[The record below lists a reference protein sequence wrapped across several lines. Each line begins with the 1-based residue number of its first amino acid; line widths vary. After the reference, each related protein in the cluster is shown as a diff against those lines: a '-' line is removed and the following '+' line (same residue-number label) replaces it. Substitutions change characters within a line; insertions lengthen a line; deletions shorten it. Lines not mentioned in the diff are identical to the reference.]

1 MYIMYGKTNCPQCE
15 AAKRFLVSRGLD
27 YEYKQFG
34 IDYDLDD
41 LMALPNVSRA
51 MPQVFLSESGV
62 ITKHIGSTQ
71 ELINHV
77 EGKQ

>member
-1 MYIMYGKTNCPQCE
+1 MYIMYGKNNCPQCE
-15 AAKRFLVSRGLD
+15 AAKRFLTSRGLE

-34 IDYDLDD
+34 VDYELDD

-62 ITKHIGSTQ
+62 ITAHIGSTQ

-77 EGKQ
+77 EGTQ

>member
-41 LMALPNVSRA
+41 LMALPNVSRNA
-51 MPQVFLSESGV
+51 AGVFE
-62 ITKHIGSTQ
+62 
-71 ELINHV
+71 
-77 EGKQ
+77 

>member
-15 AAKRFLVSRGLD
+15 AAKRFLTSRGLE

-34 IDYDLDD
+34 IDYELDD
-41 LMALPNVSRA
+41 LLSLPNVSRA
-51 MPQVFLSESGV
+51 MPQVFLSENGV
-62 ITKHIGSTQ
+62 IMAHIGSTQ

-77 EGKQ
+77 EGMQ

>member
-1 MYIMYGKTNCPQCE
+1 MYIMYGKNNCPQCE
-15 AAKRFLVSRGLD
+15 AAKRFLTSRGLE

-34 IDYDLDD
+34 VDYELDD

-51 MPQVFLSESGV
+51 MPQVFLGENGV
-62 ITKHIGSTQ
+62 IMAHIGSTQ

-77 EGKQ
+77 EGNQ